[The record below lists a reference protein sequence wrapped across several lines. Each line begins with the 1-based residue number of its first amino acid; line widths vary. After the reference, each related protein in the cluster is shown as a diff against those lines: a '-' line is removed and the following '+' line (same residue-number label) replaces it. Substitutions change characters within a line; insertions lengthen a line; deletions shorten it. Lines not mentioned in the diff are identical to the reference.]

1 MYTHAFYAFES
12 THICFLVSQDLQNG
26 HYQYDHPYTD
36 LDFTEEQNRRN
47 ERMFHPPESPP
58 AYDEPYADK
67 RRLRPR
73 ADSNERTDAK
83 ASRQPSPGP
92 RHVTFSGI
100 ETPLA
105 KVLSN
110 SPKEPR
116 RNSPK
121 TTPKPLPKIPR
132 PSVGTRASLATP
144 SKAGKPN
151 VKGAEPQNQSAP
163 PVYAEPSDQD
173 SVTTYNQSQH
183 SYLELLQ
190 DATPEE
196 LAAVQAKQE
205 SPSPKGKNS
214 PKPHGGKPF
223 SGKDS
228 LKGDANVK
236 QKAKALE
243 SKFKLSTNPT
253 LGRQKLTDGKY
264 TSVVDVMFTNNNL
277 ILYNCYF

>member
-1 MYTHAFYAFES
+1 MS
-12 THICFLVSQDLQNG
+12 
-26 HYQYDHPYTD
+26 P
-36 LDFTEEQNRRN
+36 
-47 ERMFHPPESPP
+47 PPESPP

-67 RRLRPR
+67 RGLRPI
-73 ADSNERTDAK
+73 ADSNERTNGK
-83 ASRQPSPGP
+83 VSRQPSPGP
-92 RHVTFSGI
+92 RHVTFGGI

-132 PSVGTRASLATP
+132 PSVGTKAPLVAP
-144 SKAGKPN
+144 SKAGKSK
-151 VKGAEPQNQSAP
+151 VKGSEPQNQSAP

-196 LAAVQAKQE
+196 LAAVKANE
-205 SPSPKGKNS
+205 RSPSPKGKNS
-214 PKPHGGKPF
+214 PKSHGGKPS

-228 LKGDANVK
+228 PKGGANVK

-243 SKFKLSTNPT
+243 SKFKLSTSPT

-264 TSVVDVMFTNNNL
+264 TSVVDGDV
-277 ILYNCYF
+277 YKQ